1 MCELGV
7 DAFRIRQGASVVI
20 NVPYF
25 PAAGFEGSSPYQD
38 YDLTV
43 LSIDSGTLIVNADYC
58 IQSIVG
64 FQLNGSYIVSPEG
77 AYYNPENKTLVTE
90 DGPVRDYLEIRPG
103 TVGIPAHET
112 VEWQAWGEGGGI
124 RIDNIPDNSSV
135 EIINTI
141 GQVIH
146 QSVLYNTEVFVPI
159 KKGIYVVRVND
170 YAVKVFVK

>member
-103 TVGIPAHET
+103 TVGLPAHET
-112 VEWQAWGEGGGI
+112 ADWRAWGVDGGI
-124 RIDNIPDNSSV
+124 RIDDLSGNQTVEVVNILGQTVCRSKASCP
-135 EIINTI
+135 NTFI
-141 GQVIH
+141 P
-146 QSVLYNTEVFVPI
+146 LKT
-159 KKGIYVVRVND
+159 GIYFVRANNHMVKTVVN
-170 YAVKVFVK
+170 